1 MVPKST
7 LTSCALASLLP
18 SSWVSGL
25 CPYCHR
31 KAEDAT
37 ADLVLTQN
45 VYYGVPADEPH
56 TPWDEPHLFIG
67 DKLEFSWTI
76 RNQGPDYSGDFA
88 FSFRF
93 DGGGAD
99 QFYDPGWR
107 QSFGYNSDYCEWS
120 ISQSGV
126 VTVSCS
132 NTSAVSVSATV
143 VGNAPGILSPSPVV
157 IGSLPDPD
165 PSNNS
170 VDWST
175 EVVCSIT
182 GTSGDDVLT
191 GTEAV
196 DSICGGD
203 GNDHLTAVGMDDK
216 LFGQEGRTYST
227 VLVGVRSA

>member
-1 MVPKST
+1 MPQT
-7 LTSCALASLLP
+7 DQGNCHDACAHQVFPSLVFL
-18 SSWVSGL
+18 G
-25 CPYCHR
+25 
-31 KAEDAT
+31 
-37 ADLVLTQN
+37 
-45 VYYGVPADEPH
+45 
-56 TPWDEPHLFIG
+56 IG

-120 ISQSGV
+120 TSQSGV

-143 VGNAPGILSPSPVV
+143 VGNAPGILSPSPIV

-216 LFGQEGRTYST
+216 LFGQEGNDLST